1 MRRMA
6 GMMLGAALMLGLA
19 ACSGGG
25 GGEKDGPANCSP
37 SGTKVKVTAEGFQ
50 FDTDCLSAPADTAFT
65 IAFDNED
72 AGTPHNVAITDA
84 EGNTS
89 YKGEIFNGVKTETYQ
104 VDPLGAG
111 TYGFHCDVHPSMK
124 GTFVVQ

>member
-6 GMMLGAALMLGLA
+6 GTMLGAVLAMALA
-19 ACSGGG
+19 ACSDGGG
-25 GGEKDGPANCSP
+25 GTDDPGTCSP
-37 SGTKVKVTAEGFQ
+37 GGTKVKVTAEGFQ
-50 FDTDCLSAPADTAFT
+50 FDTDCLAAPADTAFT
-65 IAFDNED
+65 IDFDNED
-72 AGTPHNVAITDA
+72 AGTPHNVAVTDA
-84 EGNTS
+84 QGNTA
-89 YKGEIFNGVKTETYQ
+89 YKGEVFNGVKTETYQ